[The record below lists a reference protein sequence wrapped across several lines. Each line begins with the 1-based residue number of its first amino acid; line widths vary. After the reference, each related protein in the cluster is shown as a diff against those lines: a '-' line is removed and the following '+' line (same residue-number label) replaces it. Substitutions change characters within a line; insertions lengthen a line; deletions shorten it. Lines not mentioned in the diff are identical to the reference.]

1 MPPVPSK
8 AAVAAAQAQGQA
20 MLSGQKTKPAPAKM
34 PPVPSK
40 AALAEAQSKG
50 QAALGANKQNP
61 AKQVGLAGPIHGS
74 HEPHPSA
81 CGV

>member
-1 MPPVPSK
+1 
-8 AAVAAAQAQGQA
+8 

-61 AKQVGLAGPIHGS
+61 AKQVAWRVLFMVVMS
-74 HEPHPSA
+74 HTLLPAEYESVLSA
-81 CGV
+81 YSCSTEIT